1 MKKLLLMAFLT
12 VGMTANAE
20 EKNENVVLD
29 DANRVTF
36 ALNDDDDVDTNDG
49 GVKIAKGKDDD
60 DRWSMHFA
68 VGINIPTG
76 APDGVEFAPFRSWE
90 INWTLLQYD
99 YTPKKW
105 NTTFSAGLG
114 FNWRYY
120 TLSGH
125 KNGFVKVDDVIN
137 VIPAGVGCDDFASN
151 IHTTSLSMPLLIK
164 QKFSKDFAIS
174 VGAQLNWNYYGR
186 VQNYYEIGDDESD
199 IYTKKIGQR
208 PITVDVLG
216 IIHVWDIGFYCKYSP
231 MSVLKKDRG
240 LEFKSLAVGIYF

>member
-1 MKKLLLMAFLT
+1 MKKLLMMAFLA
-12 VGMTANAE
+12 VGMIAHAE
-20 EKNENVVLD
+20 TF
-29 DANRVTF
+29 VT
-36 ALNDDDDVDTNDG
+36 NDDDQIENRG
-49 GVKIAKGKDDD
+49 GIDLGEGKDDN
-60 DRWSMHFA
+60 DRWAMHLS
-68 VGINIPTG
+68 VGVDIPTNVPG
-76 APDGVEFAPFRSWE
+76 DIEFAPFRSWE

-99 YTPKKW
+99 YTPKKC

-125 KNGFVKVDDVIN
+125 KNGFVKGADDVIN

-240 LEFKSLAVGIYF
+240 PEFKSLAVGIYF